1 MIRIAVIIGSTREGR
16 FADVPARWVTA
27 ELAKVEG
34 IDVDLVDLRD
44 HPLPEYDVP
53 APARTPRIYP
63 TDAIA
68 KFAEHIDRAD
78 GFIIL
83 TPEYNH
89 GYSAALKNA
98 MDHLFVE
105 WTRKPVAFIGW
116 GGVGGARAIEQL
128 RQVAAEFE
136 MAPLRHAVHI
146 LPDVMRPVLMATDRY
161 DLTLMEPLQWR
172 LDLLV
177 KDLQWWAKALAV
189 ARSQMVLPSAD

>member
-1 MIRIAVIIGSTREGR
+1 MIIGSTREGR
-16 FADVPARWVTA
+16 FADVPARWVVA
-27 ELAKVEG
+27 ELSNIDG

-53 APARTPRIYP
+53 PPARTPRKYS
-63 TDAIA
+63 TEAIA
-68 KFAEHIDRAD
+68 RFAEHIDLAD

-89 GYSAALKNA
+89 GYTAALKNA

-105 WTRKPVAFIGW
+105 WTRKPVAFIAW
-116 GGVGGARAIEQL
+116 GGVGGARAVEQL

-146 LPDVMRPVLMATDRY
+146 LPDVMRPVLTAEDRY
-161 DLTLMEPLQWR
+161 DLALMQPLKPR
-172 LDLLV
+172 LDMMLA
-177 KDLQWWAKALAV
+177 DLQWWADALST
-189 ARSQMVLPSAD
+189 ARAKEPRNP

>member
-1 MIRIAVIIGSTREGR
+1 MIIGSTREGR
-16 FADVPARWVTA
+16 FADVPARWVVA
-27 ELAKVEG
+27 ELANIDG

-53 APARTPRIYP
+53 PPARTPRKYS
-63 TDAIA
+63 TEVIA
-68 KFAEHIDRAD
+68 RFAERIDLAD

-89 GYSAALKNA
+89 GYTAALKNA

-105 WTRKPVAFIGW
+105 WTRKPVAFIAW
-116 GGVGGARAIEQL
+116 GGVGGARAVEQL

-146 LPDVMRPVLMATDRY
+146 LPDVMRPVLTAEDRY
-161 DLTLMEPLQWR
+161 DLALMQPLKPR
-172 LDLLV
+172 LDMMLA
-177 KDLQWWAKALAV
+177 DLQWWADALAT
-189 ARSQMVLPSAD
+189 ARAKEPRNP